1 MDEDNLNSLIQRCSE
16 LKYKFR
22 GVYAADN
29 FCNQLNRQQLHYSQY
44 STSASIGT
52 HWILL
57 CQKDQKIIF
66 ADPLGQTLSSYKHL
80 QSRIVSN
87 FNVNTVYELLRNQP
101 IQKQNSILCGLF
113 CIYIAHI
120 IFSGQ
125 KLVKMSDIDLLHFA
139 LHMMF

>member
-1 MDEDNLNSLIQRCSE
+1 MLLIIFQPTLPTTASLQSIFQRRHQLE
-16 LKYKFR
+16 PIGY
-22 GVYAADN
+22 
-29 FCNQLNRQQLHYSQY
+29 FC
-44 STSASIGT
+44 G
-52 HWILL
+52 
-57 CQKDQKIIF
+57 KDQKFIF

-80 QSRIVSN
+80 QSRITSN

-125 KLVKMSDIDLLHFA
+125 KLVKMNDIDLLRFA

>member
-16 LKYKFR
+16 LKFR
-22 GVYAADN
+22 GVYAAENFPTNLTDN
-29 FCNQLNRQQLHYSQY
+29 SFIIVNI

-57 CQKDQKIIF
+57 CRKDRKTIF

-125 KLVKMSDIDLLHFA
+125 KLVKMSDIDLLRFA